1 MEEFKFTDESFEKFK
16 QLYEKSEKDKSE
28 TFEFEGH
35 QVLTLYAKY
44 VIEYIEWNDKRRTS
58 STS

>member
-1 MEEFKFTDESFEKFK
+1 MEEFKFTDESFKKFK
-16 QLYEKSEKDKSE
+16 ELYEKSEKEKVES
-28 TFEFEGH
+28 FEFEGH

-44 VIEYIEWNDKRRTS
+44 VIEYVEWNDKRRTS

>member
-35 QVLTLYAKY
+35 QVLTLYSKY
-44 VIEYIEWNDKRRTS
+44 VIDYIEWNDKRRTS

>member
-44 VIEYIEWNDKRRTS
+44 VIEYVEWNDKRRTS